1 MRTLPFEG
9 VAAITGSLVAG
20 TAVGRGVVVA
30 TGRLVGV
37 IVLTAAALVCEG
49 ARVGPDGELQLA
61 NATIKT
67 QADVTINFDM

>member
-9 VAAITGSLVAG
+9 VAALTGSLVAG

-30 TGRLVGV
+30 AGWLVGA
-37 IVLTAAALVCEG
+37 IVLTVAALVCEG
-49 ARVGPDGELQLA
+49 ATVGLAGELQLA

-67 QADVTINFDM
+67 QADVTINFDR